1 MVVVICLKETGYMEI
16 KNGRI
21 YLYDSRY
28 YLNLSSYGIEPITS
42 FEYPRETIY
51 VYEYSKATIKLLEE
65 MMKGSLD

>member
-1 MVVVICLKETGYMEI
+1 MEI

-21 YLYDSRY
+21 HLYNSRY
-28 YLNLSSYGIEPITS
+28 YLNLGSFGIEPIIR

>member
-1 MVVVICLKETGYMEI
+1 MVVVICLKETGCMEI

-21 YLYDSRY
+21 YLYDSRH
-28 YLNLSSYGIEPITS
+28 YLNLGSYGIEPIIR

-65 MMKGSLD
+65 MMEGSLN

>member
-1 MVVVICLKETGYMEI
+1 MVVVICLKRDGCMEI

-28 YLNLSSYGIEPITS
+28 YLNLGSFGIEPITM

-51 VYEYSKATIKLLEE
+51 VYEYSKATIKLLKE

>member
-1 MVVVICLKETGYMEI
+1 MVVVICLKEVGCMEI

-28 YLNLSSYGIEPITS
+28 YLNLSSYGIEPITR

>member
-1 MVVVICLKETGYMEI
+1 MEI
-16 KNGRI
+16 KNGKI

-51 VYEYSKATIKLLEE
+51 VYKYSKATIKLLKE

>member
-1 MVVVICLKETGYMEI
+1 MEI

-21 YLYDSRY
+21 YLYDSRH
-28 YLNLSSYGIEPITS
+28 YLNLDSFGIEPIIRL
-42 FEYPRETIY
+42 EYPREIIY

>member
-1 MVVVICLKETGYMEI
+1 MEI

-28 YLNLSSYGIEPITS
+28 YLNLGSFGIEPIIS

-51 VYEYSKATIKLLEE
+51 VYEYRKATIKLLEE
-65 MMKGSLD
+65 MMKGSLN